1 MHGGLSPTITASAA
15 ISGRKE
21 AVRPMHVT
29 VTGKQIDVGDAL
41 RSRVIDEL
49 AAAVEK
55 YFSRAIE
62 AQVTFSRDGAAFY
75 RADIAV
81 HVGRG
86 IDLHGHASANDPTVA
101 FELAQERIAKRL
113 RRHKR
118 RLRDHKGM
126 EDAPV
131 APEQADGA
139 TVAQYVIQAQEDVE
153 DEGVVEAAENGDQPV
168 IIAETTSVIPMIA
181 VGEAVMRMD
190 LADAPVL
197 VFRNGGHGGL
207 NVVYRRK
214 DGNIGW
220 IDSGPSGKS

>member
-1 MHGGLSPTITASAA
+1 
-15 ISGRKE
+15 
-21 AVRPMHVT
+21 MHVT

-41 RSRVIDEL
+41 RTRVIDEL
-49 AAAVEK
+49 SAAVEK

-62 AQVTFSRDGAAFY
+62 AQVSFSRDGAAFY
-75 RADIAV
+75 RSDIAV

-86 IDLHGHASANDPTVA
+86 IDLYGHATANDPIVA

-118 RLRDHKGM
+118 RLRDHKGANG
-126 EDAPV
+126 EAAE

-139 TVAQYVIQAQEDVE
+139 VFAQYVIQAEADVDDE
-153 DEGVVEAAENGDQPV
+153 SHDEGHEDGAAAGDQPV
-168 IIAETTSVIPMIA
+168 IIAETSTSVPRLA

-207 NVVYRRK
+207 NVVYRRE

-220 IDSGPSGKS
+220 IDSGPPGKS

>member
-1 MHGGLSPTITASAA
+1 
-15 ISGRKE
+15 
-21 AVRPMHVT
+21 MHVT

-41 RSRVIDEL
+41 RTRVIEEL
-49 AAAVEK
+49 GAAVEK

-62 AQVTFSRDGAAFY
+62 AQVTFSRDGAAFF
-75 RADIAV
+75 RSDIAV

-86 IDLHGHASANDPTVA
+86 IDLYGHATANDPIVA

-118 RLRDHKGM
+118 RLRDRKGGGD
-126 EDAPV
+126 EAAEV
-131 APEQADGA
+131 PETVQGS
-139 TVAQYVIQAQEDVE
+139 VAQYVIQAQGDTEADAD
-153 DEGVVEAAENGDQPV
+153 DEAGENGDQPV
-168 IIAETTSVIPMIA
+168 IIAETTAVIPTIA

-197 VFRNGGHGGL
+197 VFRHGGHGGL

-220 IDSGPSGKS
+220 IDSGPSGQS

>member
-1 MHGGLSPTITASAA
+1 
-15 ISGRKE
+15 
-21 AVRPMHVT
+21 MHVT

-41 RSRVIDEL
+41 RTRVIDEL
-49 AAAVEK
+49 SAAVEK

-62 AQVTFSRDGAAFY
+62 AQVSFSRDGAAFY
-75 RADIAV
+75 RSDIAV

-86 IDLHGHASANDPTVA
+86 IDLYGHATANDPVVA

-118 RLRDHKGM
+118 RLRDHKGANG
-126 EDAPV
+126 EA
-131 APEQADGA
+131 AETPEQADGA
-139 TVAQYVIQAQEDVE
+139 VFAQYVIQAQGDVDDESHE
-153 DEGVVEAAENGDQPV
+153 DEASHADGNDAGDQPV
-168 IIAETTSVIPMIA
+168 IIAETSTSVPRLA

-207 NVVYRRK
+207 NVVYRRE

-220 IDSGPSGKS
+220 IDSGPPGKS

>member
-1 MHGGLSPTITASAA
+1 
-15 ISGRKE
+15 
-21 AVRPMHVT
+21 MHVT

-41 RSRVIDEL
+41 RTRVIEEL
-49 AAAVEK
+49 GAAVDK

-62 AQVTFSRDGAAFY
+62 AQVTFSRDGSAFY
-75 RADIAV
+75 RSDIAV

-86 IDLHGHASANDPTVA
+86 IDLHGHATADDPIVA
-101 FELAQERIAKRL
+101 FERAQERIAKRL

-118 RLRDHKGM
+118 RLRDHKGA
-126 EDAPV
+126 EAAVEVPV
-131 APEQADGA
+131 EADGP
-139 TVAQYVIQAQEDVE
+139 VLAQYVIRAEEDVE
-153 DEGVVEAAENGDQPV
+153 AEGADEAGADDVATDGAANGDQPV
-168 IIAETTSVIPMIA
+168 IIAETTTVLPRIA

-197 VFRNGGHGGL
+197 LFRNGGHGGL

-220 IDSGPSGKS
+220 IDAGPASES

>member
-1 MHGGLSPTITASAA
+1 
-15 ISGRKE
+15 
-21 AVRPMHVT
+21 MHVT

-41 RSRVIDEL
+41 RSRVVQEL
-49 AAAVEK
+49 GAAVDK

-86 IDLHGHASANDPTVA
+86 IDLHGHATADDPIVA

-118 RLRDHKGM
+118 RLRDHKGAT
-126 EDAPV
+126 EEPAAPDEV
-131 APEQADGA
+131 P
-139 TVAQYVIQAQEDVE
+139 TLAQYVIRSDEDIE
-153 DEGVVEAAENGDQPV
+153 KEEQSGEAGDQPV
-168 IIAETTSVIPMIA
+168 IIAETRAFVPHIT

-197 VFRNGGHGGL
+197 IFRNGGHGGL

-220 IDSGPSGKS
+220 IDTGPSDRT

>member
-1 MHGGLSPTITASAA
+1 
-15 ISGRKE
+15 
-21 AVRPMHVT
+21 MHVT

-41 RSRVIDEL
+41 RTRVIDEL
-49 AAAVEK
+49 SAAVDK

-62 AQVTFSRDGAAFY
+62 AQVTFSRDGSAFY
-75 RADIAV
+75 RSDIAV

-86 IDLHGHASANDPTVA
+86 IDLYGHASANDPTVA

-118 RLRDHKGM
+118 RLRDHKGAM
-126 EDAPV
+126 DDGPA

-139 TVAQYVIQAQEDVE
+139 VLAQYVIQAEDDVE
-153 DEGVVEAAENGDQPV
+153 SDSPEGIENGENGDQPV

-190 LADAPVL
+190 LADVPVL